1 MNTNMTLSVLGL
13 YNYDDSIF
21 STMQLPEGVDR
32 DILTDN
38 ILMECAELEVLYP
51 DSDFM
56 KTAINRWSAKEV
68 NIWSKLNEIWNT
80 EIDVSNE
87 YDYKRLRTANLSHSK
102 TGTETDVKT
111 GNKELTKTGS
121 ESNNKTGSITDT
133 GSDNRTANLTNT
145 NQVSAYNSSD
155 WENREKN
162 TETGTDNHALSN
174 TQTFNNLTDT
184 VSFTNR
190 KDTEKYNDIT
200 DTTTHNTSVS
210 ETGTD
215 TITETGHKTPVYELI
230 KHASEVAI
238 YNIYDYITESF
249 KERFCLMIY

>member
-1 MNTNMTLSVLGL
+1 MGVLTMNTNMTLSVLGL

-21 STMQLPEGVDR
+21 STMQLPEDVDR
-32 DILTDN
+32 DILIDN

-102 TGTETDVKT
+102 TGTETEVP
-111 GNKELTKTGS
+111 
-121 ESNNKTGSITDT
+121 TGSIIDSGTVGSTTTD
-133 GSDNRTANLTNT
+133 S
-145 NQVSAYNSSD
+145 VSAYNSSTF
-155 WENREKN
+155 ENRQQSVVSGTNGN
-162 TETGTDNHALSN
+162 TRSYSNYQQQTTYNTTDS
-174 TQTFNNLTDT
+174 D
-184 VSFTNR
+184 
-190 KDTEKYNDIT
+190 
-200 DTTTHNTSVS
+200 
-210 ETGTD
+210 TGTD

-230 KHASEVAI
+230 KQASEVAI